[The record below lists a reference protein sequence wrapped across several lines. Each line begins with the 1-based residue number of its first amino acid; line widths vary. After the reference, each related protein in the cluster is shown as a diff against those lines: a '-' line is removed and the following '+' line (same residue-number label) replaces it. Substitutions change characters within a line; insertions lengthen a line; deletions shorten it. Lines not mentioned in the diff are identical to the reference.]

1 MRYVC
6 DYLDSLSNVDVI
18 ATGHSGH
25 DAIVLA
31 HEWVPDLV
39 LMDVRIPEMTGLE
52 AAAQLTKEMPGVV
65 VILMSAIEEESVRTA
80 TEECGAF
87 AFVMKEH
94 LRQEL
99 ARLLEFAASEKGWN
113 GPTQNCAGAGATME
127 KIITCTKCRKTFTVS
142 GAYSSAGEV
151 QQGVPCPFCGESNDV
166 KWPKDARFTTIPKKQ
181 G

>member
-1 MRYVC
+1 
-6 DYLDSLSNVDVI
+6 
-18 ATGHSGH
+18 
-25 DAIVLA
+25 
-31 HEWVPDLV
+31 
-39 LMDVRIPEMTGLE
+39 MDVRIPEMTGLE
-52 AAAQLTKEMPGVV
+52 LVAQLTKEMPGVV
-65 VILMSAIEEESVRTA
+65 VILMSAIEDESIRTA
-80 TEECGAF
+80 TEESG

-99 ARLLEFAASEKGWN
+99 PRLLEFAASQKGWN